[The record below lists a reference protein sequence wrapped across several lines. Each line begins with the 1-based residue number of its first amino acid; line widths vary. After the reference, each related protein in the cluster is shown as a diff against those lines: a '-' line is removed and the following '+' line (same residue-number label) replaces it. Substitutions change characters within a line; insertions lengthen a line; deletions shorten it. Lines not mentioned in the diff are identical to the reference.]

1 MCHAKQD
8 DVDNNDAPPTPIRP
22 GFYRDHVDNSPPHP
36 PWTYP
41 FASAHEYAAEYV
53 TKIKELEGG
62 TILLNRNGKSPSWRS
77 QTRLNQEGPPDMTWV
92 TARQHW
98 SRKATFYS
106 AIENPATG
114 NEYIEKLQALIV
126 EKGRHAHVNGNVVAS
141 AFRAFADSMP
151 KKRKAAPA
159 APV

>member
-8 DVDNNDAPPTPIRP
+8 DDDDDGAPPTPR
-22 GFYRDHVDNSPPHP
+22 FYRDHVDNSPPHP

-41 FASAHEYAAEYV
+41 FDSAYEYAAEFV
-53 TKIKELEGG
+53 SKIKELEGG

-77 QTRLNQEGPPDMTWV
+77 QTRLNQEGPPDVSWV
-92 TARQHW
+92 SARQHW

-106 AIENPATG
+106 AIENPVTG

>member
-41 FASAHEYAAEYV
+41 FDSAYEYAAEFV
-53 TKIKELEGG
+53 SKIKELEGG

-77 QTRLNQEGPPDMTWV
+77 QTRLNQEGPPDVSWV
-92 TARQHW
+92 SARQHW

-114 NEYIEKLQALIV
+114 AEYIEKLQAFII
-126 EKGRHAHVNGNVVAS
+126 EKGRHAHVNGDVVAS
-141 AFRAFADSMP
+141 AFHAFADSMP

-159 APV
+159 SPV

>member
-8 DVDNNDAPPTPIRP
+8 DDDDDGAPPTPR
-22 GFYRDHVDNSPPHP
+22 FYRDHVDNSPPHP

-41 FASAHEYAAEYV
+41 FDSAYEYAAEFV
-53 TKIKELEGG
+53 SKIKELEGG

-77 QTRLNQEGPPDMTWV
+77 QTRLNQEGPPDVSWDS
-92 TARQHW
+92 ARQHW

-106 AIENPATG
+106 AIENPVTG

>member
-1 MCHAKQD
+1 M
-8 DVDNNDAPPTPIRP
+8 PTNMLKCQE
-22 GFYRDHVDNSPPHP
+22 F
-36 PWTYP
+36 
-41 FASAHEYAAEYV
+41 V

-77 QTRLNQEGPPDMTWV
+77 QARLIQEGPPDVSWV
-92 TARQHW
+92 SARKHW

>member
-8 DVDNNDAPPTPIRP
+8 DDDDDDAPPTPR
-22 GFYRDHVDNSPPHP
+22 FYRDHVDNSPPHP

-41 FASAHEYAAEYV
+41 FDSAYEYAAEFV
-53 TKIKELEGG
+53 SKIKELEGG

-77 QTRLNQEGPPDMTWV
+77 QTRLNQEGPPDVSWV
-92 TARQHW
+92 SARQHW

-106 AIENPATG
+106 AIENPVTG

>member
-1 MCHAKQD
+1 MTATPMMMMHRQRLYVQGSTAITSTILLHTHHGLT
-8 DVDNNDAPPTPIRP
+8 PLILPTNMLKCQE
-22 GFYRDHVDNSPPHP
+22 F
-36 PWTYP
+36 
-41 FASAHEYAAEYV
+41 V

-77 QTRLNQEGPPDMTWV
+77 QTRLNQEGPPDVSWDS
-92 TARQHW
+92 ARQHW